1 MSVSGMPSQ
10 RSSTPSP
17 GAASVSR
24 KCRRGTQCERLRPA
38 RRLAPGGVCRL
49 VGRRIQPQPAPAEGI
64 ASGLG
69 QGLTQARAKP
79 LAVDLHHP
87 AGGDAEHA
95 MGGPVGLECTPERG
109 KLGRAVAGAAAAR
122 EVDRDQPAEIAQDDF
137 APGGAGGLGC
147 GGIGGLARVHVDRA
161 ERAGFLDREPGAAG
175 QRDLGLERSREPA
188 RAIVALEERPCRRC
202 RAGV

>member
-1 MSVSGMPSQ
+1 MSVSEMPSQ

-24 KCRRGTQCERLRPA
+24 KAGAARSGERLGSA
-38 RRLAPGGVCRL
+38 RRLAPGGVRRL
-49 VGRRIQPQPAPAEGI
+49 VGRRVQPQPAPAEGT
-64 ASGLG
+64 ACGLG

-87 AGGDAEHA
+87 AGRDAEHA
-95 MGGPVGLECTPERG
+95 VGGPVGLECAAERG
-109 KLGRAVAGAAAAR
+109 KMGRPVAGPAAAR
-122 EVDRDQPAEIAQDDF
+122 EVDRNQPAEIAQDDL

-161 ERAGFLDREPGAAG
+161 ERAGFLDREPGATG
-175 QRDLGLERSREPA
+175 QHDLGFQRRREPA
-188 RAIVALEERPCRRC
+188 GAIVALEERPRGRC
-202 RAGV
+202 RTGV

>member
-24 KCRRGTQCERLRPA
+24 SAGAARSVSSLRPA

-69 QGLTQARAKP
+69 QGLTQARAEP

-188 RAIVALEERPCRRC
+188 RAIVALEERPRRRC

>member
-24 KCRRGTQCERLRPA
+24 KADAARSVSACAPLAASRRA
-38 RRLAPGGVCRL
+38 ASAASWAAASS
-49 VGRRIQPQPAPAEGI
+49 PQPAPAEGI
-64 ASGLG
+64 ACGLG
-69 QGLTQARAKP
+69 QSLTQARAKP

-87 AGGDAEHA
+87 AGGDAEHPV
-95 MGGPVGLECTPERG
+95 GSPVGLECAAERG
-109 KLGRAVAGAAAAR
+109 KLGRPVTGPAAAR

-147 GGIGGLARVHVDRA
+147 GGGGGLARVHVDRA

-175 QRDLGLERSREPA
+175 QHDLGFQRRREPA
-188 RAIVALEERPCRRC
+188 GAIVALEQLPRRRC
-202 RAGV
+202 QAGV